1 MIPANAMAETVAK
14 LQQDNESMSAQ
25 IQKNN
30 EVIEQLSPLAEW
42 TEEEGFDTSIPPTE

>member
-14 LQQDNESMSAQ
+14 LQQDNESMFLQ

-30 EVIEQLSPLAEW
+30 EVIEQLYSLTEW
-42 TEEEGFDTSIPPTE
+42 TEDLEQNPIVLEES

>member
-14 LQQDNESMSAQ
+14 LQHDNESMSAQ

-42 TEEEGFDTSIPPTE
+42 TEEEGFDTPILPAE